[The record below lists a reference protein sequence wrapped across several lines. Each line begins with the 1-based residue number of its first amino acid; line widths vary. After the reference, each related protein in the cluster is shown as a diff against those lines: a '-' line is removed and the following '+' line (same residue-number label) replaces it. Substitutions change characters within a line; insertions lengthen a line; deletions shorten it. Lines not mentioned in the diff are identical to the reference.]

1 MRGTGAGARVL
12 LVEDTP
18 HNLLLMTY
26 LLESYGHTVIPAGTG
41 EEGIEL
47 ASSARPDLVVM
58 DLQLPGI
65 DGYEAL
71 AALRSMPDLDG
82 VPVVAVTSFAMVGDR
97 DRALNAGFN
106 DYLAKPIDPENF
118 GDEISS
124 LLPER
129 LCGSRAVP
137 AGEEP
142 APSTEAAASEPAD
155 DHYMADILVLDDS
168 VLNQTLLRS
177 VLEPHGY
184 HVRTASTVHEA
195 IVAADELR
203 PDLVLSDIH
212 VGREDGAELLS
223 YLRTVPILTVVPFAF
238 ISATTDWQ
246 ARPPDAGEPR
256 IIRRPIEPSALLDEV
271 RTLLNIEAGA

>member
-1 MRGTGAGARVL
+1 MRATRAGARVL

-47 ASSARPDLVVM
+47 AATARPDLVVM

-129 LCGSRAVP
+129 LCGSRTVP
-137 AGEEP
+137 PGEEP
-142 APSTEAAASEPAD
+142 AQSTEPAFPGPAD
-155 DHYMADILVLDDS
+155 DHHAADILVLDDS
-168 VLNQTLLRS
+168 ILNQTLLRS
-177 VLEPHGY
+177 MLEPHGY
-184 HVRTASTVHEA
+184 HVRTASTVQEA
-195 IVAADELR
+195 IAAAEESP
-203 PDLVLSDIH
+203 PDLVLSDVH
-212 VGREDGAELLS
+212 VGHENGGALLS
-223 YLRTVPILTVVPFAF
+223 YLRTVPVLTVVPFAF

-246 ARPPDAGEPR
+246 AGSPEAGEPR

-271 RTLLNIEAGA
+271 RTLLNIETGA